1 MRAIETTQV
10 MDGRKSKLTKQGKL
24 RGRPLKE
31 LDFDFDTRGI
41 ERQYRRQMAR
51 KSDGNETRDVISL
64 RLSKRGGESFGAR
77 AIWILNCFE
86 KERRS
91 APNKPNAD
99 NLEAIKRWLRDPKA
113 SSLEAA
119 LRPRKA
125 RTEA

>member
-1 MRAIETTQV
+1 MQGV
-10 MDGRKSKLTKQGKL
+10 DGRKSKLTEQGGL

-31 LDFDFDTRGI
+31 IDFDFDTRSM

-51 KSDGNETRDVISL
+51 KSDGNETRDVISF

-77 AIWILNCFE
+77 ALWILDRFE
-86 KERRS
+86 KERRDS
-91 APNKPNAD
+91 PNKPNAD
-99 NLEAIKRWLRDPKA
+99 NLKAIKRWLRDPKA

-125 RTEA
+125 RTKA